1 MLKLKKSIRLKSILL
16 FTAIITL
23 MTIMLFIAN
32 ISLLQKYYIKKSMKK
47 LDKISSEIVSNYQK
61 INLFDQQYIFQ
72 LEENYNIRV
81 NILPFERIVFNK
93 DSSKNKNK
101 FNSTFSFFKS
111 LTKKDIASLNS
122 GDKII
127 RIIKHSRFRGHFI
140 ALAYKIPNEERLI
153 ILSAPIAQIK
163 EAVSAASEFLL
174 MASSITLLL
183 GSIAVYFSA
192 KKISNPIIKIN
203 SVAKSMASLDFT
215 KKISINTND
224 ELQELAENINFL
236 SSELEGT
243 ITNLNLANQKLLIE
257 IEKERKIEKMRKV
270 FISNISHEL
279 KTPIAVIGGYA
290 EALSDN
296 IIQNNENRFFY
307 SSTILKESEKM
318 AKIVNELLLIS
329 KLESDTFLFK
339 MEIFNIAESI
349 ETILKKFTLHLKKKN
364 ISVVKNFQN
373 SSSAYG
379 NKEKIESCI
388 ENLLS
393 NSISFV
399 NENGVISIALKI
411 TSISVLFE
419 ITNSG
424 EHIPE
429 DKIDDIWL
437 AFYRADEAR
446 SRDLGGTGLGL
457 SIIKSILDKHNG
469 NYGCKNLEKGVLFWF
484 ELFSQ
489 KN

>member
-81 NILPFERIVFNK
+81 SILPFERIVFNK

-101 FNSTFSFFKS
+101 FNSTFSFFKT

-243 ITNLNLANQKLLIE
+243 ITK
-257 IEKERKIEKMRKV
+257 
-270 FISNISHEL
+270 
-279 KTPIAVIGGYA
+279 
-290 EALSDN
+290 
-296 IIQNNENRFFY
+296 
-307 SSTILKESEKM
+307 
-318 AKIVNELLLIS
+318 
-329 KLESDTFLFK
+329 
-339 MEIFNIAESI
+339 
-349 ETILKKFTLHLKKKN
+349 
-364 ISVVKNFQN
+364 
-373 SSSAYG
+373 
-379 NKEKIESCI
+379 
-388 ENLLS
+388 
-393 NSISFV
+393 
-399 NENGVISIALKI
+399 
-411 TSISVLFE
+411 
-419 ITNSG
+419 
-424 EHIPE
+424 
-429 DKIDDIWL
+429 
-437 AFYRADEAR
+437 
-446 SRDLGGTGLGL
+446 
-457 SIIKSILDKHNG
+457 
-469 NYGCKNLEKGVLFWF
+469 
-484 ELFSQ
+484 
-489 KN
+489 